1 MKSKVL
7 LFNPQS
13 EFYAMPLGLLG
24 VGSALDANRYD
35 VRIFD
40 ARIDSDA
47 GKAVIAELDGA
58 ACVGMTVFSGPS
70 IGDALKL
77 SRAIKNVEPELPV
90 VWGGWHPSIL
100 PEQCIASGFVDVVVM
115 AQGEATFRELLAAL
129 DHRESWKGIAGL
141 CLNVDG
147 KPRRTAGRPMV
158 KMDDLPPARYELLDI
173 ESYFRHKGRRQLD
186 YSSSRGCPYKC
197 TFCADPMVYNSK
209 WTGIAPD
216 RIVGELVAL
225 HEKHR
230 FDEVFFLDDD
240 LFASLKRIQAL
251 VEAFITARIGF
262 LWKGTARADELCR
275 LPESFFPKLKAAGCV
290 KINIGAESGSQ
301 KVLDRI
307 KKDYQV
313 DEIIT
318 AARRAA
324 AVGIGISYSFITGF
338 PGESEDDFRA
348 TLEVIK
354 AIRQLAP
361 NIEAAVYCYSPYP
374 GTELVQELEKQG
386 LRLPDRLE
394 DWEQFNIEGAWL
406 PRDNPRFV
414 SRVQSLNFY
423 LRHGYSEHTKS
434 APRTLLQRLSRLRC
448 DHDWY
453 GFPVE
458 RYLAQAFRSG
468 VAALP

>member
-1 MKSKVL
+1 
-7 LFNPQS
+7 
-13 EFYAMPLGLLG
+13 
-24 VGSALDANRYD
+24 
-35 VRIFD
+35 
-40 ARIDSDA
+40 
-47 GKAVIAELDGA
+47 
-58 ACVGMTVFSGPS
+58 MTVFSGPS
-70 IGDALKL
+70 IGEALRL
-77 SRAIKNVEPELPV
+77 SRTIKKARPDLPV

-100 PEQCIASGFVDVVVM
+100 PEQCIASGVVDAVVM
-115 AQGEATFRELLAAL
+115 AQGEATFRELLAAI
-129 DHRESWKGIAGL
+129 DRRDSWPAIAGL
-141 CLNVDG
+141 CLAIDG
-147 KPRRTAGRPMV
+147 KSRRTVGRPMV
-158 KMDDLPPARYELLDI
+158 KMDDLPPARYELLNI

-186 YSSSRGCPYKC
+186 YSSSRGCPYRC

-216 RIVGELVAL
+216 RIVRELVAL
-225 HEKHR
+225 HEKQL

-251 VEAFITARIGF
+251 VDAFIAAKIRF
-262 LWKGTARADELCR
+262 SWKGTARADELCR
-275 LPESFFPKLKAAGCV
+275 LPESFFPKLKTAGCV

-301 KVLDRI
+301 QVLDRI

-313 DEIIT
+313 DEILT

-338 PGESEDDFRA
+338 PSETAADFRA
-348 TLEVIK
+348 TLDVIK
-354 AIRQLAP
+354 SIRQLAP

-414 SRVQSLNFY
+414 RRVHSLNFY
-423 LRHGYSEHTKS
+423 LRHGYSEQTNS
-434 APRTLLQRLSRLRC
+434 TPRKLLQRLSRLRC

-458 RYLAQAFRSG
+458 RYLAQALRTG
-468 VAALP
+468 TL